1 MELSLGELLTKLETA
16 AQAIETARQ
25 ALNDTG
31 DYESAELDKATTLT
45 EQVARL
51 IDRAYNDANI

>member
-1 MELSLGELLTKLETA
+1 MELSLAELLAKIETA
-16 AQAIETARQ
+16 AQAIETARK

-31 DYESAELDKATTLT
+31 DYESDELDKATTLT

-51 IDRAYNDANI
+51 IDRAYTEANQ